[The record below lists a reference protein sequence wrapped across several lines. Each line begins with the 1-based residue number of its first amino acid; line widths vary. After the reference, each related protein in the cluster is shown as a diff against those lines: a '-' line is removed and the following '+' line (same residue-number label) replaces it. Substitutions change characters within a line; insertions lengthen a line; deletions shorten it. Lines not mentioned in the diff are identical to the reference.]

1 MFSTVTLPEMNELWQ
16 ETLSW
21 QPSDEQQQQFQRL
34 YELIIDGN
42 KHLNLTRI
50 TEPLEFWEKHLWDSL
65 RGIAPLLSPNRVG
78 GIDELPLKSMQ
89 KVIDIG
95 TGAGFPGLPV
105 ALALPKLTVTLLDG
119 TRKKISFLENLVPQL
134 GIKNAV
140 PLIGRSE
147 EIAYQPQHRQSY
159 DLAFLR
165 AVASASICAKY
176 SLPLL
181 KTGGL
186 AILYRGNWTVEEEV
200 DLQSVVEELGGAI
213 AQVEAF
219 TTPLSQSVR
228 HCVYLRK
235 DK

>member
-1 MFSTVTLPEMNELWQ
+1 MFSTATLPEMNELWQ
-16 ETLSW
+16 QTLSW
-21 QPSDEQQQQFQRL
+21 QPNDEQQRQFQQL

-65 RGIAPLLSPNRVG
+65 RGIAPLLSPNNLG
-78 GIDELPLKSMQ
+78 AIDELPLKSIQ

-95 TGAGFPGLPV
+95 TGAGFPGLPI
-105 ALALPKLTVTLLDG
+105 AIALPNLSVTLLDG
-119 TRKKISFLENLVPQL
+119 TRKKISFLETLVPKL

-147 EIAYQPQHRQSY
+147 EIAHQPQHRQFY

-181 KTGGL
+181 KPGGF

-200 DLQSVVEELGGAI
+200 DLQSVVEDLGGAI
-213 AQVEAF
+213 ALVESF
-219 TTPLSQSVR
+219 TTPISQSVR

-235 DK
+235 DT

>member
-78 GIDELPLKSMQ
+78 VIDELPLKSMQ

-119 TRKKISFLENLVPQL
+119 TRKKISFLENLVPQI